1 MEEAFARAETLNRN
15 VRGILITNPSNPLG
29 TTMAQDELDS
39 VIQFAS
45 AKNIHV
51 ISDEIYSGTVFDSP
65 RFVSIWEAVAAA
77 GKVLNGLATDRVH
90 LVYSL
95 SKDLGLPGFRAGLI
109 YSENEA
115 VTAAATKMSS
125 FGLMS
130 SHTQSL
136 LASMLSDESFTVEYI
151 AENRERLR
159 KRKEEMV
166 TGLRGV
172 GIECL
177 EGNSGLFCWVDMR
190 KLLRSSGTFEAEM
203 ELWRQL
209 IYEVGLNV
217 SPGSACHCT
226 EPGWFRFCFANMSG
240 RTLETAV
247 RRVKAFVERLNH
259 ARSAI

>member
-1 MEEAFARAETLNRN
+1 MEEAFARAETLGLT
-15 VRGILITNPSNPLG
+15 VKGILITNPSNPLG
-29 TTMAQDELDS
+29 TTMGRDELDCL
-39 VIQFAS
+39 VWFAS
-45 AKNIHV
+45 TKNIHL

-65 RFVSIWEAVAAA
+65 SFVSIQEA
-77 GKVLNGLATDRVH
+77 ATGRDDLDGSVMANRVH

-115 VTAAATKMSS
+115 LMSAATKMSS

-130 SHTQSL
+130 SHTQFL
-136 LASMLSDESFTVEYI
+136 LARMLLDESFTAGYI
-151 AENRERLR
+151 VENRERLR
-159 KRKEEMV
+159 RRKEEMV
-166 TGLRGV
+166 AGLRVV

-190 KLLRSSGTFEAEM
+190 KLLRSRTFKAEM
-203 ELWRQL
+203 ELWRRL

-217 SPGSACHCT
+217 SPGSACHCS
-226 EPGWFRFCFANMSG
+226 EPGWFRFCFANMNG

-247 RRVKAFVERLNH
+247 RRVRAFVDSMH
-259 ARSAI
+259 IFSMAKS